1 LYLPEVLIPHE
12 TRDRKNTNEL
22 KKETKRGQNHG
33 EFAYVLCTVN
43 IFILLTM
50 DFLWLLIHVTVFL
63 GFGPAQETS
72 QLQARKD
79 LKMKSG
85 NHEDLSKAISSQGNA
100 AEESQPRPEATEGT
114 GDYRPTDR
122 GWAWVVCLG
131 VCIVNFM
138 TVGQQNSAGVVYAAL
153 MEEYSTPRG
162 ETGNR

>member
-1 LYLPEVLIPHE
+1 ML
-12 TRDRKNTNEL
+12 
-22 KKETKRGQNHG
+22 
-33 EFAYVLCTVN
+33 LCS
-43 IFILLTM
+43 
-50 DFLWLLIHVTVFL
+50 

-79 LKMKSG
+79 LKMKTD
-85 NHEDLSKAISSQGNA
+85 NHEDLSKALSTQGNA
-100 AEESQPRPEATEGT
+100 AEESQPRPETTEGT
-114 GDYRPTDR
+114 GDHQPTDR

-131 VCIVNFM
+131 VCVVNFL